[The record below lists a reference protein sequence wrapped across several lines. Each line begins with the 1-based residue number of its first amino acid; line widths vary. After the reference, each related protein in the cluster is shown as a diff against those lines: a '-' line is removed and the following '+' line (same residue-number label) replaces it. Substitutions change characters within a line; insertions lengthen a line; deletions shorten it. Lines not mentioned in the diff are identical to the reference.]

1 MANAFRVDTGK
12 AQQVGDRLASIG
24 KAIAAFPPGPQA
36 RGQMGSGVIEQAWSQ
51 FEQALNQARQ
61 NLTRSI
67 EQSAQGFTALS
78 KGALNL
84 DQKQAQQ
91 VESL

>member
-1 MANAFRVDTGK
+1 MAKGFRVDTGK

-51 FEQALNQARQ
+51 LEQALTQARQ
-61 NLTRSI
+61 NLVRSI
-67 EQSAQGFTALS
+67 DESSQGFTRLS
-78 KGALNL
+78 KGALDL

-91 VESL
+91 VETI